1 MSFSKNLFCLL
12 GIALTAVLV
21 GQANANIR
29 IARQSIFPNFGPNC
43 APGTTCTPLRLCPT
57 LQALLQNPTFDNLRR
72 LQRAL
77 CGFNRR
83 DPRVCCPDATTPP
96 PVVTETPAPPN
107 PNPNPPTPPPVLP
120 PAPQPGAGNELPS
133 SCGSP
138 AFSQTRIFFGETA
151 PIGQYPWMA
160 LIGFSSFGS
169 TNTVWGC
176 GGALINSRYVV
187 TAGHC
192 ASRQFTFNRQI
203 SVVRLGEYNIGSS
216 TNNGDCQS
224 TTSGQRCIP
233 PHQDFAPEQVIVHP
247 TFNTRGTVSDDI
259 ALIRLSSPAQFT
271 SYIGP
276 ICLPPPGSNVADLV
290 GTRQASVAGWGT
302 TENGPNT
309 QILQHVTL
317 PFVDTAT
324 CNPSYNNSLIP
335 EQVCFGGEGRRDS
348 CFGDS
353 GGPVMISDA
362 TRPRYTIVGVVSF
375 GQPQCGVAGV
385 PAVYT
390 DVTAYRDWII
400 SNLRA

>member
-1 MSFSKNLFCLL
+1 MSFSRNPLILA
-12 GIALTAVLV
+12 GIALVLV
-21 GQANANIR
+21 VIDQAQANSR
-29 IARQSIFPNFGPNC
+29 IARQSVFPTGGPAC
-43 APGTTCTPLRLCPT
+43 PAGTTCIPLRTCPS
-57 LQALLQNPTFDNLRR
+57 LQALLQRPTFENLRR
-72 LQRAL
+72 LQNAL

-83 DPRVCCPDATTPP
+83 DPRVCCPASGPATPTPP
-96 PVVTETPAPPN
+96 TPTPVN
-107 PNPNPPTPPPVLP
+107 PGSPTPPTPPPVQP
-120 PAPQPGAGNELPS
+120 PVGPPGAGNELPAT
-133 SCGSP
+133 CGAP

-151 PIGQYPWMA
+151 PLGQYPWMA
-160 LIGFSSFGS
+160 LLGFSSFGS
-169 TNTVWGC
+169 TNVVWGC

-203 SVVRLGEYNIGSS
+203 TVVRLGEYDISS
-216 TNNGDCQS
+216 NSDCQS
-224 TTSGQRCIP
+224 TSGGQRCSD

-259 ALIRLSSPAQFT
+259 ALIRLDRPVQFT

-276 ICLPPPGSNVADLV
+276 ICLPAEGATVATLV
-290 GTRQASVAGWGT
+290 GGRQASVAGWGT

-309 QILQHVTL
+309 QILQHVSL
-317 PFVDTAT
+317 PFVDRDT
-324 CNPSYNNSLIP
+324 CNPSYNNSLIQ

-353 GGPVMISDA
+353 GGPVMISEPN
-362 TRPRYTIVGVVSF
+362 RPRYSIVGVVSF

-390 DVTAYRDWII
+390 DVTAYRSWIV
-400 SNLRA
+400 SNLSP